1 MDKEEK
7 IHIYN
12 EILYSAVIRKE
23 IITFAATWRD
33 LEVIILSEVSHKEKY
48 KYHMMS
54 FICEI

>member
-1 MDKEEK
+1 MDKEDV

-33 LEVIILSEVSHKEKY
+33 LEVIILSEVSHKEKD
-48 KYHMMS
+48 K
-54 FICEI
+54 